1 MKIIPYIIVTA
12 RFPLNKGTE
21 AAEIYLEERKAF
33 PPDRSLVKELVP
45 NAIKVDKDKIRS
57 IYIAEVKEGKLNEAL
72 TRQQNAMILYHDLEG
87 YEYTIE
93 VCFTVVEAM
102 GMIGMKAPE

>member
-1 MKIIPYIIVTA
+1 MPYIVLTA
-12 RFPLNKGTE
+12 RFPLNKATE
-21 AAEIYLEERKAF
+21 VAEKYIEERKSF

-45 NAIKVDKDKIRS
+45 NAIKVDKDKIKS

-72 TRQQNAMILYHDLEG
+72 IRQQNAMIMYHDIEG
-87 YEYTIE
+87 YEYTID
-93 VCFTVVEAM
+93 FYFNVVEAM